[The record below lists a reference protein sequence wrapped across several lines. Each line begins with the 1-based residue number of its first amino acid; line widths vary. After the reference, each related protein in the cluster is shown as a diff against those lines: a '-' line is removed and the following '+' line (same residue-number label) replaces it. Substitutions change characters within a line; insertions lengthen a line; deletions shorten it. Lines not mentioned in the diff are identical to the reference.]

1 MLGQPLPS
9 SPPWNLCTTDIIYSG
24 EQRSLPTP
32 APLGLLDCLFS
43 EQFSEHLMQKV
54 HRLTDL

>member
-1 MLGQPLPS
+1 LPA
-9 SPPWNLCTTDIIYSG
+9 LA
-24 EQRSLPTP
+24 LP
-32 APLGLLDCLFS
+32 GLLDCLFS